1 MASELSIN
9 ELLEEA
15 KASLILFTELK
26 WKGVPSANREGHV
39 RWETQGGFSGVGKLL
54 ASSWFL

>member
-15 KASLILFTELK
+15 KASLIPFTELK
-26 WKGVPSANREGHV
+26 LKGVPSTNQEGGV
-39 RWETQGGFSGVGKLL
+39 GQETQEGF
-54 ASSWFL
+54 